1 LNFNSFLKTIF
12 FSGIL
17 TFFSCLGENSWE
29 DLESDYDHVL
39 NVFGL
44 VSLDSLQPSYV
55 GLYSTTDL
63 DEISRI
69 FVGVDTLGWCDCD
82 DDECGWGCEDKEI
95 DGYWILDSLFEPAAL
110 IKNASVIITDDN
122 GNNYDFSY
130 VEYCFC
136 RYNLLRHHSG
146 YLWNNY

>member
-1 LNFNSFLKTIF
+1 M
-12 FSGIL
+12 
-17 TFFSCLGENSWE
+17 
-29 DLESDYDHVL
+29 L

-82 DDECGWGCEDKEI
+82 DDEWVGVVKIRTLMDIG
-95 DGYWILDSLFEPAAL
+95 F
-110 IKNASVIITDDN
+110 
-122 GNNYDFSY
+122 
-130 VEYCFC
+130 
-136 RYNLLRHHSG
+136 
-146 YLWNNY
+146 

>member
-1 LNFNSFLKTIF
+1 MNFNSFLNTIF

-44 VSLDSLQPSYV
+44 ISLDSLQPSYV

-63 DEISRI
+63 DDISRI
-69 FVGVDTLGWCDCD
+69 FGAWLRENTDHHLYWT
-82 DDECGWGCEDKEI
+82 EI
-95 DGYWILDSLFEPAAL
+95 SSFQPDRQFFEGIYRRDQNHP
-110 IKNASVIITDDN
+110 
-122 GNNYDFSY
+122 
-130 VEYCFC
+130 
-136 RYNLLRHHSG
+136 
-146 YLWNNY
+146 